1 MIDPDETRGT
11 DRETTTKDTPA
22 APQERVE
29 QVSVSTPRRGS
40 DEWRTWMV
48 AKLAR
53 QLRCESRRWRAR
65 RRGRATP

>member
-1 MIDPDETRGT
+1 MIDPNEMRGT

-22 APQERVE
+22 ALQEKTG

-48 AKLAR
+48 ARLASQVR
-53 QLRCESRRWRAR
+53 SVSQRWRAR
-65 RRGRATP
+65 RRGRATR